1 MSESPDTPDTP
12 SPAEESPPQSSR
24 IGVDS
29 WVAESEGRRS
39 RTPGALLGRGWERTP
54 DALKLL
60 AFVGVA
66 SSVPFWTS
74 EADLYSFG
82 LFTLLYVAVAM
93 GLNVVVGLAGLLDLG
108 YVAYYGIGAYT
119 YAELSSP
126 KYNLHWPAEAT
137 LPIAMAAAAIAGLIL
152 GMSSRRLLGD
162 YFAIVTLFFGE
173 AFVFVT
179 NVSDPWGFTGGANG
193 IAPVDPIR
201 FSLYYPQ
208 IHPLR
213 SSFHLQHYT
222 YVFASTKQ
230 LYFLLLIVVAFLAMA
245 IHFANQSRTGRAWRS
260 QREDPLAAEAMSTP
274 VNRVKILA
282 AVVGA
287 AIAGLAGAIYCAIN
301 TSAVATNFSV
311 SVLIIF
317 YAIIILGGLG
327 SIAGVIVGAVVI
339 NGVFEYLQPTNSHPE
354 VKRWLFYGMIV
365 LLVLLIKPVIRPVL
379 VLAAT
384 VGFGFAVH
392 AIVAATAGAAWTTG
406 IPLNN
411 NTGLPVA
418 GGTWISKWVVIPY
431 SPHGNFNNYIYIG
444 LVVAV
449 VVVASLKGWWRMAA
463 LVPTLYLVAL
473 AWENVLVQNGGVT
486 AFLLLGAV
494 LIGLMTTRPQGMLGA
509 ARVEII

>member
-1 MSESPDTPDTP
+1 MSESPDTPQ
-12 SPAEESPPQSSR
+12 PAAEPESESSR

-39 RTPGALLGRGWERTP
+39 RTPAALLGRGWERTP
-54 DALKLL
+54 DALKLVVFL
-60 AFVGVA
+60 GLA

-74 EADLYSFG
+74 EADLYIFG
-82 LFTLLYVAVAM
+82 LFTLLYVAVGM

-126 KYNLHWPAEAT
+126 KYGLHWPAEAT
-137 LPIAMAAAAIAGLIL
+137 IPIAMAMAAIAGLIL
-152 GMSSRRLLGD
+152 GFSSRRLLGD

-173 AFVFVT
+173 AFVFFT
-179 NVSDPWGFTGGANG
+179 NNSDPWGLTGGANG

-201 FSLYYPQ
+201 FNFYV
-208 IHPLR
+208 H
-213 SSFHLQHYT
+213 HYQ
-222 YVFASTKQ
+222 YVLHSTKQ
-230 LYFLLLIVVAFLAMA
+230 LYFLLLIVVAFLATA
-245 IHFANQSRTGRAWRS
+245 IHFANQSRTGRAWRA
-260 QREDPLAAEAMSTP
+260 QREDPLAAEAMSIP

-317 YAIIILGGLG
+317 YAIIILGGIG
-327 SIAGVIVGAVVI
+327 SIGGVIVGAVVI
-339 NGVFEYLQPTNSHPE
+339 NGVFEYLQPTNPHPE
-354 VKRWLFYGMIV
+354 VKRWLFYSTIV
-365 LLVLLIKPVIRPVL
+365 LLLLLIKPVIRPVL

-384 VGFGFAVH
+384 AGFGFAVH
-392 AIVAATAGAAWTTG
+392 AIVAATASAAWTAG

-411 NTGLPVA
+411 NTGLPVT
-418 GGTWISKWVVIPY
+418 GGTWIAKWVVIPY
-431 SPHGNFNNYIYIG
+431 DPHGNFNNYIYIG

-449 VVVASLKGWWRMAA
+449 VVTASLKGWWRMAA

-486 AFLLLGAV
+486 AFLLLGAT
-494 LIGLMTTRPQGMLGA
+494 LIGLMASRPQGLLGSV
-509 ARVEII
+509 RVEII